1 MNYGRYQIVKELGR
15 GSMGMVYLARDPNI
29 DRLVAVKVL
38 RQDRMGSDIF
48 VKRFLKEAKVIGR
61 LSHPHIVTIHDIG
74 EEKEDV
80 YIAMEYVEGTPLSN
94 IIKEKRLDA
103 QEVVEFGVQIAET
116 LDYAHR
122 KGVVHRDIKPSNIIV
137 QPGGLTKITD
147 FGVARVDDS
156 SATLQTLNGE
166 ILGTPAYMS
175 PEQVLGKPVDGRSDL
190 FSLGVVL
197 YELSTGMRP
206 FGGEGKTLATVFNEI
221 IQITPPDPNIA
232 SEQVPREL
240 SALIM
245 KSLQKEPAKRFQS
258 GRELA
263 EALKAYIGG
272 GKKEE
277 VVATA
282 QVQPVR
288 NKRTGYVIPLAGAAL
303 ISIIACGIFFFSE
316 QKVTSPVKATSV
328 SRQASL
334 PGPQRTGVIT
344 PPIPLPA
351 PPVKKVVAPEKGMP
365 KEMGKPALS
374 AVQIGSVAKQ
384 AVKPD
389 VKPVKDTKPVI
400 PPIAAPERPAAKKAE
415 SPAPRLPGNVN
426 AAKADPVAAEKQGNG
441 KPPQQNG
448 VTQPPLP
455 VKSTPLP
462 KFAFLKVRT
471 TPKGATV
478 YVNGIPK
485 GTSPLT
491 LKLNL
496 GKYRIKLCR
505 AGYRNTECL
514 VCLDRMADYPIIE
527 KLRPVE

>member
-1 MNYGRYQIVKELGR
+1 MNYGRYEIVKELGR

-29 DRLVAVKVL
+29 ERLVAVKVL

-61 LSHPHIVTIHDIG
+61 LSHPHTVTIHDIG

-80 YIAMEYVEGTPLSN
+80 YIAMEYVEGSPLSN
-94 IIKEKRLDA
+94 TIKEKRLAA

-137 QPGGLTKITD
+137 QPDGLIKITD

-175 PEQVLGKPVDGRSDL
+175 PEQVLGQPVDGRSDL

-197 YELSTGMRP
+197 YELSTGKRP

-245 KSLQKEPAKRFQS
+245 KALQKEPAKRFQS

-263 EALKAYIGG
+263 EALKACLGG
-272 GKKEE
+272 GEREE
-277 VVATA
+277 VATKPR
-282 QVQPVR
+282 VQSVR
-288 NKRTGYVIPLAGAAL
+288 NKRTRYLFPLAGAAL
-303 ISIIACGIFFFSE
+303 ISIVAGGIFFFSD
-316 QKVTSPVKATSV
+316 QQVTSPVKKSSETS
-328 SRQASL
+328 QASL
-334 PGPQRTGVIT
+334 PGPQRTVLAN
-344 PPIPLPA
+344 PSIPKPA
-351 PPVKKVVAPEKGMP
+351 PSIKQVEAPEKGMP
-365 KEMGKPALS
+365 KEMSKPAPPT
-374 AVQIGSVAKQ
+374 VPTVRDTKP

-389 VKPVKDTKPVI
+389 AKPVKDTKPI
-400 PPIAAPERPAAKKAE
+400 SPIVAQERPVAKKAE
-415 SPAPRLPGNVN
+415 SPAVRLPGNGN
-426 AAKADPVAAEKQGNG
+426 AARPNPVAAEKPVVA

-448 VTQPPLP
+448 VMQPPLP

-478 YVNGIPK
+478 YVNGSPK

-496 GKYRIKLCR
+496 GEYRVKLCR
-505 AGYRNTECL
+505 VGYRDTECL
-514 VCLDRMADYPIIE
+514 VGLDRMADYPIIE
-527 KLRPVE
+527 KLRPIK